1 MAWGEVRSYLRADGG
16 TGKPFVRLPHLEPH
30 HNAHHARHTFPALY
44 GCSGGSIAL
53 SRGRTTTAR
62 SPSGELGE
70 SSEPLRSH
78 LCQPP
83 WLPCLRAGCKENGE
97 VGRWGRIERVD
108 TVHRRDLA
116 MKLERSKLA
125 IRLCVQLRRLL
136 PANYVEEV
144 HCIPIVH
151 VHKRGNS
158 QNLLHTETCVSP
170 ISYTKSYN
178 CLAPNNKHLSPISE
192 PTCAG
197 S

>member
-16 TGKPFVRLPHLEPH
+16 TGKPFVRLPHLESH

-44 GCSGGSIAL
+44 GYSGGSIAL

-108 TVHRRDLA
+108 TVHRRDVA
-116 MKLERSKLA
+116 MKLERSKYA
-125 IRLCVQLRRLL
+125 IQLCVRLRRLC
-136 PANYVEEV
+136 PQITMKR
-144 HCIPIVH
+144 CIVYLSYMY
-151 VHKRGNS
+151 KRENS

-170 ISYTKSYN
+170 ISYTESYN
-178 CLAPNNKHLSPISE
+178 CLAPNNKHLSPFSA